1 MLYLVYELDFLQAVP
16 CRPNLHLSYP
26 LQFCWRLQCDQ
37 FRLIDTPE
45 VVEAGLDT
53 LVDVCVA
60 VDLRDVDFAV
70 VVVAV
75 VVVVRG

>member
-1 MLYLVYELDFLQAVP
+1 M
-16 CRPNLHLSYP
+16 
-26 LQFCWRLQCDQ
+26 
-37 FRLIDTPE
+37 IGTPE

-70 VVVAV
+70 VVAVVV